1 MTTNALPPS
10 APVHNGLARQGF
22 SSSDDTLSKGLKWSF
37 IAHGVFFFVI
47 ILKSLVFP
55 SQAPPYIP
63 SLRVDVVGL
72 PDILKKDLAK
82 VSKATEQ
89 SQLDAKKAEERQAEK
104 ELKPKIVKAAKIK
117 EMADPNEVVLKPK
130 QQSKKDA
137 RDKKLKNALARIK
150 ALEKISDEPA
160 PKAVVV
166 RGNAVSKGT
175 SLSGDAKETSDSAYF
190 DAVRNRLLESWALP
204 VWIARQN
211 LSAKV
216 KIYIDARGRVHGM
229 EFIKTSGN
237 PQFDSA
243 VKKAIAD
250 SDPFPVPPT
259 ELINFVLVNGITFGF
274 PL

>member
-1 MTTNALPPS
+1 MTTTALPPP
-10 APVHNGLARQGF
+10 APIHTGQGY
-22 SSSDDTLSKGLKWSF
+22 SSGDDSLSKGLKWSF
-37 IAHGVFFFVI
+37 IAHGVFFVAI

-89 SQLDAKKAEERQAEK
+89 SQIDAQKAVEKQAEK
-104 ELKPKIVKAAKIK
+104 ETKPKAIKAAKIK
-117 EMADPNEVVLKPK
+117 EMADPNEMVLKPK
-130 QQSKKDA
+130 QQSKKEA
-137 RDKKLKNALARIK
+137 RDKKLKSALARIK

-160 PKAVVV
+160 PKAVVI

-216 KIYIDARGRVHGM
+216 KIYIDAHGRVHGLD
-229 EFIKTSGN
+229 FLKSSGN

-243 VKKAIAD
+243 VKKAISE
-250 SDPFPVPPT
+250 SDPFPVPPA
-259 ELINFVLVNGITFGF
+259 ELVNFVLVNGITFGF